1 MYENFEKLMK
11 EKGVSAYRVGK
22 DCGIPQ
28 SSMSDWKTGKGHP
41 KADRL
46 QKIADYFNVSIDYLL
61 TGKDAELQP
70 VAVPIE
76 IEKCLEDEGMAKRLR
91 DYADLL
97 LKAKGK

>member
-1 MYENFEKLMK
+1 MYSNFERLMK
-11 EKGVSAYRVGK
+11 ENGVTAYRVSK
-22 DCGIPQ
+22 ECGIAQ
-28 SSMSDWKTGKGHP
+28 STLSDWKTGKGHP

-61 TGKDAELQP
+61 TGKDAKLRP
-70 VAVPIE
+70 LTVPIE
-76 IEKCLEDEGMAKRLR
+76 IEKCLENEDMAKRLR